1 MREHGCGE
9 TRDPMSAL
17 PCPVVDPFAA
27 ANQAYA
33 TICRFRRSEEARQVD
48 RGWSQIYMAEK
59 LGIDRSYLSE
69 LESGKIEPCLR
80 NLELI
85 ADGFGIA
92 VDVLLRGIE

>member
-1 MREHGCGE
+1 VS
-9 TRDPMSAL
+9 TD
-17 PCPVVDPFAA
+17 
-27 ANQAYA
+27 
-33 TICRFRRSEEARQVD
+33 ICERFGIHLRKLRTD

-69 LESGKIEPCLR
+69 LEGGKIEPCLR

-92 VDVLLRGIE
+92 VDVLLRGIERE

>member
-1 MREHGCGE
+1 VSN
-9 TRDPMSAL
+9 D
-17 PCPVVDPFAA
+17 
-27 ANQAYA
+27 
-33 TICRFRRSEEARQVD
+33 ICERFGIRLKKLRTD

-85 ADGFGIA
+85 ADGFEITVDKLLTGIA
-92 VDVLLRGIE
+92 RK